1 MPVAAG
7 RGSREVR
14 TEVGTGRR
22 SPEAS
27 WAAMATLPRRCAP
40 TLCVALAVLLM
51 LTGERRAPAA
61 ANAADA
67 PGVDWQIVGD
77 AIPRSLT
84 GGAGKVVSGRQLA
97 FARDRGNCIACHVIP
112 APDEASHGNLGPSL
126 RGVADRLNE
135 GQIRLRLVDMRRI
148 APATI
153 MPAYHR
159 VDGLK
164 RVAAALAGKPVL
176 AAQEI
181 EDVLAF
187 LMTLHERDKR

>member
-1 MPVAAG
+1 MLLM
-7 RGSREVR
+7 
-14 TEVGTGRR
+14 
-22 SPEAS
+22 AS
-27 WAAMATLPRRCAP
+27 EPRAP
-40 TLCVALAVLLM
+40 T
-51 LTGERRAPAA
+51 AA
-61 ANAADA
+61 HAAEA
-67 PGVDWQIVGD
+67 PGVDRQIVGD
-77 AIPRSLT
+77 AIPQSLT
-84 GGAGKVVSGRQLA
+84 GSPGNAVRGRQLV

-135 GQIRLRLVDMRRI
+135 GQIRLRVFDIRRI
-148 APATI
+148 APASI

-187 LMTLHERDKR
+187 LMTLHEHDTR

>member
-1 MPVAAG
+1 MARWLRRFLASPAAPPTAQSAAG
-7 RGSREVR
+7 R
-14 TEVGTGRR
+14 R
-22 SPEAS
+22 S
-27 WAAMATLPRRCAP
+27 RCAQ
-40 TLCVALAVLLM
+40 TLCVALALLLM
-51 LTGERRAPAA
+51 TGERRVPGA

-67 PGVDWQIVGD
+67 PGVDRQIVGD
-77 AIPRSLT
+77 AIPQSLT
-84 GGAGKVVSGRQLA
+84 GSPGNAVRGRQLA

-135 GQIRLRLVDMRRI
+135 GQIRLRLVDIRRI

-153 MPAYHR
+153 MPAYYR
-159 VDGLK
+159 ADGLK

-187 LMTLHERDKR
+187 LMTLREHDTR

>member
-1 MPVAAG
+1 MASALRPCIPSPAAPPAA
-7 RGSREVR
+7 RGAV
-14 TEVGTGRR
+14 GRR
-22 SPEAS
+22 S
-27 WAAMATLPRRCAP
+27 RCAQ

-51 LTGERRAPAA
+51 TDERRAPAA

-67 PGVDWQIVGD
+67 PSADRQIVGD
-77 AIPRSLT
+77 AIPQSLT
-84 GGAGKVVSGRQLA
+84 GSPGNAVRGRRLA
-97 FARDRGNCIACHVIP
+97 FARDRGNCIACHAIP

-135 GQIRLRLVDMRRI
+135 GQIRLRLVDIRRI

-153 MPAYHR
+153 MPAYYR
-159 VDGLK
+159 VDGRK

-181 EDVLAF
+181 EDVVAF
-187 LMTLHERDKR
+187 LMALHEHDKR

>member
-1 MPVAAG
+1 MV
-7 RGSREVR
+7 
-14 TEVGTGRR
+14 
-22 SPEAS
+22 
-27 WAAMATLPRRCAP
+27 
-40 TLCVALAVLLM
+40 LAVLLM
-51 LTGERRAPAA
+51 TGERCTSGA

-67 PGVDWQIVGD
+67 PGVDRQIVGD
-77 AIPRSLT
+77 AIPQALT
-84 GGAGKVVSGRQLA
+84 GSPGNAVRGRQLA

-135 GQIRLRLVDMRRI
+135 GQIRLRLVDIRRI

-153 MPAYHR
+153 MPAYYR
-159 VDGLK
+159 ADGLK
-164 RVAAALAGKPVL
+164 RGAAALAGKPVL

-187 LMTLHERDKR
+187 LRTLHEHDMR